1 MGVICLTIFYN
12 RYCELCAKANK
23 SVSGVASAIGLSN
36 AAANGWKKGKIPS
49 DTTLAKLSDY
59 FGVSVE
65 WLKGETEKK
74 EKSPAPEG
82 AERIPGYSK
91 LSETN
96 RAIVDSMIA
105 QLLAAQSED

>member
-1 MGVICLTIFYN
+1 MTIFYN

-65 WLKGETEKK
+65 WLKGETEQK
-74 EKSPAPEG
+74 EKSPAPES
-82 AERIPGYSK
+82 AELTPDHI
-91 LSETN
+91 
-96 RAIVDSMIA
+96 RAIEKIKNMPPEE
-105 QLLAAQSED
+105 LAKKMAALEAVLDM